1 MLLHSITAA
10 HSFRILYFG
19 SKISSTNKPIHIYNS
34 FKFIADIVFF
44 IRNNFSIYSSN
55 KKLFR
60 NKNNFF
66 ATKKLFHLMQYFNCQ
81 SDLYLLHWSRTSV
94 VYVRAV
100 ITSGWAYTH
109 IRVCRGKSVS
119 TKGSQVPISVKTP
132 PPSRADSDSVLKYHH
147 RCK

>member
-1 MLLHSITAA
+1 MFSLSKNTDTYYKKNMGAARVPRMRGSITAA

-66 ATKKLFHLMQYFNCQ
+66 ATKK
-81 SDLYLLHWSRTSV
+81 
-94 VYVRAV
+94 
-100 ITSGWAYTH
+100 I
-109 IRVCRGKSVS
+109 I
-119 TKGSQVPISVKTP
+119 P
-132 PPSRADSDSVLKYHH
+132 PYAIL
-147 RCK
+147 